1 MRVTLSHIWLL
12 AESEGSHVG
21 EGRRDSKIALV
32 FQESG
37 DTVAEI
43 VSFYSVSIDVQITFI
58 PARLVAQ

>member
-1 MRVTLSHIWLL
+1 MWVKGGW
-12 AESEGSHVG
+12 
-21 EGRRDSKIALV
+21 DSKIALV

-43 VSFYSVSIDVQITFI
+43 VSFYSVSIDIQITLI